1 MIGPLFD
8 VLLVN
13 DYPSFTQVLF
23 ANDVKMAS
31 QCILKRRKWSVNLTC
46 YQSHQ
51 MQQYIDRGQ
60 TPPLKLSLT
69 TGIPG
74 DFIRVVNVV
83 KDLGV
88 VMDYSFSPSIHCR
101 QAASTA
107 RRMLFIKRRPS
118 AELPVSAF
126 TPLHYNK

>member
-13 DYPSFTQVLF
+13 DYPSFTEVLALLF

-31 QCILKRRKWSVNLTC
+31 QCILLRRKWSVNWTS

-51 MQQYIDRGQ
+51 MQQFIDRGQ
-60 TPPLKLSLT
+60 TPPLKLSLI

-74 DFIRVVNVV
+74 DFIQVVNAI
-83 KDLGV
+83 KDLGGGGFEGT
-88 VMDYSFSPSIHCR
+88 S
-101 QAASTA
+101 
-107 RRMLFIKRRPS
+107 KR
-118 AELPVSAF
+118 
-126 TPLHYNK
+126 